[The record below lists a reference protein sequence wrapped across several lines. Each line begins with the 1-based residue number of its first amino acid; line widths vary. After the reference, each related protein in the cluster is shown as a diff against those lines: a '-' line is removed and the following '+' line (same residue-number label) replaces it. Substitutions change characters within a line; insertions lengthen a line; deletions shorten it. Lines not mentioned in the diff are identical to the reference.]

1 MKIKIKVST
10 QQTKMLW
17 GTITNGRGTKL
28 MVERT
33 KELKGTNNWT
43 KTQNRIKKNVTGG
56 KTLFQSSCEVLQ
68 LQMQPFFFFQK

>member
-1 MKIKIKVST
+1 
-10 QQTKMLW
+10 MLW

-68 LQMQPFFFFQK
+68 LQMQPFFFSSKID